1 MRPEQRRSST
11 AKFAKWH
18 SSTVEEG
25 EAVSNLRERLKI
37 GSQPIEEI
45 NKLFLDPNNEAVKA
59 LLDVV
64 AKYGTPEEINAKARE
79 ARKLE
84 NLMARLKEMNS
95 PYLTDVEWL
104 IRQRDSGAFITEGEY
119 RRKILG
125 DKADGMQFKDDY
137 AVTLEISAAQYFPW
151 LRLEAEQAI
160 GDGELMPG
168 RFIRVRKMKEQ
179 EQDNGDTIAF
189 AAAMQVMGA
198 TYVET
203 LDTKG
208 TDGSNV
214 HLGGP
219 ETITGYFGG
228 IGAPNDYA
236 LKWIDE
242 CLYYHTTYGISEVL
256 NTNPGTVMLGYILY
270 KLGVD
275 IKFKISVFMG
285 NDNPFAALWTLIGA
299 KLFAR
304 ADGTSPLAGFNWS
317 NSTDNNTIETTSY
330 FRKGLGLEDV
340 VRFEHHVVETW
351 RSIVRQPYDRR
362 NDVLELAESVPNIS
376 AKHEGGD
383 VEVEQKLA
391 ETGGHTSSILDYFRD
406 KQEIIDSGD
415 WDALTH
421 NYLEKHNA
429 VNKTAKELTK
439 RGLAFV
445 AAPKLHHVCR

>member
-1 MRPEQRRSST
+1 M
-11 AKFAKWH
+11 AK
-18 SSTVEEG
+18 EG
-25 EAVSNLRERLKI
+25 DAVSSLRERLAI
-37 GSQPIEEI
+37 NSLQLEEI
-45 NKLFLDPNNEAVKA
+45 NELFLNPNNEAIEA

-64 AKYGTPEEINAKARE
+64 AKYGTPEEISSKARE

-84 NLMARLKEMNS
+84 NLMARLKDMGS
-95 PYLTDVEWL
+95 PYLSDVEWL
-104 IRQRDSGAFITEGEY
+104 IEQRDAGAFITEDEY
-119 RRKILG
+119 RRKVLG
-125 DKADGMQFKDDY
+125 DKADSIRFKDDY

-160 GDGELMPG
+160 ANGELMPG

-179 EQDNGDTIAF
+179 EKDNGDTLAF
-189 AAAMQVMGA
+189 AAAMQVVGA

-219 ETITGYFGG
+219 DTITGYFGG

-236 LKWIDE
+236 LKWVDE
-242 CLYYHTTYGISEVL
+242 FLYYHTTYGISEVL
-256 NTNPGTVMLGYILY
+256 NINPGTVILGYILY

-304 ADGTSPLAGFNWS
+304 EDGTSPLAGFNWS
-317 NSTDNNTIETTSY
+317 NSADVDTIGTTSF

-362 NDVLELAESVPNIS
+362 NDVLELAENVPNIS

-383 VEVEQKLA
+383 VEVEQRLA

-429 VNKTAKELTK
+429 VNKTARELTK

-445 AAPKLHHVCR
+445 AAPKLHHVGSQSRIPVAVR